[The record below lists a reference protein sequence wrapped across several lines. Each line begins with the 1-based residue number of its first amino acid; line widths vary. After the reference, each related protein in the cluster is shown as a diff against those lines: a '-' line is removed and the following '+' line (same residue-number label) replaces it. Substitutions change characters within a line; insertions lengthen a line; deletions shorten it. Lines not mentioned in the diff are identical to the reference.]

1 MKMVDGVPLISI
13 AEGRECKVLSVKG
26 KTWISS
32 RLREMGFV
40 DQATVLVLRA
50 DGQGLIVGVNGT
62 RLALS
67 NGLASQIM
75 VTC

>member
-1 MKMVDGVPLISI
+1 MAEGVPLLLI

-32 RLREMGFV
+32 RLREMGFI
-40 DQATVLVLRA
+40 DQAKVRVLKA
-50 DGQGLIVGVNGT
+50 DERGLIVGVNGT

-67 NGLASQIM
+67 SSLAGQIM
-75 VTC
+75 VVC